1 MATGNHGA
9 QFEVT
14 EVQASES
21 ESEHSELTDDPPP
34 PLKVLMPAMT
44 LLLVTVSPCYF
55 LQDYIECLLMLQY
68 NICTF

>member
-1 MATGNHGA
+1 MA
-9 QFEVT
+9 EVT
-14 EVQASES
+14 EVEASES
-21 ESEHSELTDDPPP
+21 ESEHSEVTDDP

>member
-1 MATGNHGA
+1 MAET
-9 QFEVT
+9 EVT
-14 EVQASES
+14 EVEASES
-21 ESEHSELTDDPPP
+21 ESEPSELTDDPA
-34 PLKVLMPAMT
+34 LKVLMPAMT

>member
-21 ESEHSELTDDPPP
+21 ESERSELTDAPPP
-34 PLKVLMPAMT
+34 P
-44 LLLVTVSPCYF
+44 
-55 LQDYIECLLMLQY
+55 
-68 NICTF
+68 